1 MNNECLELSEEFET
15 QLIDMLKTEFPEL
28 TIFVNPGDV
37 QLMMPRSI
45 WVRINH
51 VDLMTIYGANRVCF
65 VAKKLA
71 FLSQEEQF
79 AGRKTVDYYASK
91 LDQEKRITGADVLDH
106 SFTTIDEYRLHI
118 KELIEQYH
126 QLTEVEKEYKV
137 QKKLEQIKSDF

>member
-1 MNNECLELSEEFET
+1 MSNECLELSEEFET

-51 VDLMTIYGANRVCF
+51 VDLMTIYGVNRVCF

-79 AGRKTVDYYASK
+79 AGRKTDYYA
-91 LDQEKRITGADVLDH
+91 LDMNKEKRITGTDVLDH

>member
-15 QLIDMLKTEFPEL
+15 QLLDMIKIEFPEL
-28 TIFVNPGDV
+28 TIFVYSGDI
-37 QLMMPRSI
+37 QLMMARSV
-45 WVRINH
+45 WVRIDT
-51 VDLMTIYGANRVCF
+51 VDLMTIYGSKRQCF
-65 VAKKLA
+65 VASKLA

-79 AGRKTVDYYASK
+79 AGRRTEDYYASK
-91 LDQEKRITGADVLDH
+91 LDQEKRITGTDVLDH